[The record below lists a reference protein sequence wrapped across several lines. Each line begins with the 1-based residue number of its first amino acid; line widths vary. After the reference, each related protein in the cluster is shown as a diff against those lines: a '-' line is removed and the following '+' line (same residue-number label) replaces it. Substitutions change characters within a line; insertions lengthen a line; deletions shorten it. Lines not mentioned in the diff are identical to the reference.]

1 MAYII
6 NKFSGGQ
13 LVVLEDG
20 TLDTSTSLGLLG
32 RNYTGYGEVQN
43 ENFVF
48 LLENFANEDPP
59 SRPITGQAWY
69 NTSLGSLNVYNGTAW
84 TPVGSATTSNT
95 EPEGFDGAL
104 WYKDTTDQLFI
115 FDSGFWKLIGP
126 EAVEGFGAT
135 RIRART
141 ILDNAN
147 IEHAV
152 VEILVDGTTFVI
164 CADEPFT
171 IDDSNLVTG
180 FTSLQAGTNFSSNR
194 PAIGPL
200 VGNASSASRLEP
212 GRRINGVFFDG
223 QTDITI
229 GSNTTNTL
237 TRGTYLT
244 GANFNGSAATTWSVD
259 ASSANVIGKIVA
271 RDSAGDFSAGTITAD
286 LVGNVSGNVTATT
299 GTSRFIR
306 VEANEFVGATLS
318 GNAFST
324 TKLETA
330 RTINGVLFDGTAN
343 ITVPANAETL
353 TGDRLAVDIKYS
365 NLISVGTLLTLRV
378 SNYATFGPSLTE
390 NVTIGYSDATNPLLS
405 NAGFVSTNTP
415 SLILSTGGA
424 GTGDALTLALWNS
437 NKSLTEGGAAQPAL
451 VPLNATPQ
459 NIGHSNFKWNR
470 VYANYFEGIATTA
483 QYADLA
489 EKYVADANYEA
500 GTVLEFGGEFEV
512 TLAEDGTARLA
523 GVVSTDPAYL
533 MNSKCVGKHTVA
545 LALQGRVP
553 CKVRGKIQKGD
564 MLMSGGGGYARKATN
579 PQIGTIIGKALADF
593 DGVSGVIE
601 VAVGRV

>member
-6 NKFSGGQ
+6 NKFSGEQ

-59 SRPITGQAWY
+59 SRPLTGQAWY
-69 NTSLGSLNVYNGTAW
+69 NTTIGSLNVYNGTAW

-95 EPEGFDGAL
+95 APPGFDGAL

-126 EAVEGFGAT
+126 EALEGYDT
-135 RIRART
+135 TQVRART
-141 ILDNAN
+141 ILDTASV
-147 IEHAV
+147 EHAV
-152 VEILVDGTTFVI
+152 VEILVDGTTFAI
-164 CADEPFT
+164 CADEAFT
-171 IDDSNLVTG
+171 IDDSNLITG
-180 FTSLQAGTNFSSNR
+180 FTSLQIGTNFSANR
-194 PAIGPL
+194 PAIGSL
-200 VGNASSASRLEP
+200 VGNAASASRLEP
-212 GRRINGVFFDG
+212 GRLINGVFFDG
-223 QTDITI
+223 QTDIAIT
-229 GSNTTNTL
+229 SNTTNTL

-244 GANFNGSAATTWSVD
+244 GTNFNGSAATTWSVD
-259 ASSANVIGKIVA
+259 ASSSNVIGKVVA
-271 RDSAGDFSAGTITAD
+271 RDSAGDFSAGTITAN

-299 GTSRFIR
+299 GTSTFIR

-324 TKLETA
+324 TKLQTA

-343 ITVPANAETL
+343 ITIPVAAADITGTRLAANVVESDLTNLGTL
-353 TGDRLAVDIKYS
+353 TSLNISALGMTLGGPDTAVAPLRIFLDDNTIPTLYSRNVGINFTVLDNTQPGNSTAIRLINSATSLSAGGLNAPAFIPDTS
-365 NLISVGTLLTLRV
+365 GNTNLGISTVKWNSVHANFFVGT
-378 SNYATFGPSLTE
+378 AT
-390 NVTIGYSDATNPLLS
+390 A
-405 NAGFVSTNTP
+405 
-415 SLILSTGGA
+415 
-424 GTGDALTLALWNS
+424 
-437 NKSLTEGGAAQPAL
+437 
-451 VPLNATPQ
+451 
-459 NIGHSNFKWNR
+459 
-470 VYANYFEGIATTA
+470 A

-500 GTVLEFGGEFEV
+500 GTVLEFGGKFEV

-533 MNSKCVGKHTVA
+533 MNSECVGEHTVA

-564 MLMSGGGGYARKATN
+564 MLMSGGSGYARKATN

>member
-59 SRPITGQAWY
+59 SRPLTGQAWY
-69 NTSLGSLNVYNGTAW
+69 NTTIGSLNVYNGTTWA
-84 TPVGSATTSNT
+84 PVGSATTSNT
-95 EPEGFDGAL
+95 APPGFDGAL

-126 EAVEGFGAT
+126 EALEGYDT
-135 RIRART
+135 TQVRART
-141 ILDNAN
+141 ILDTASV
-147 IEHAV
+147 EHAV
-152 VEILVDGTTFVI
+152 VEILVDGTTFAI
-164 CADEPFT
+164 CADEAFT
-171 IDDSNLVTG
+171 IDDSNLITG
-180 FTSLQAGTNFSSNR
+180 FTSLQIGTNFSANR
-194 PAIGPL
+194 PAIGSL
-200 VGNASSASRLEP
+200 VGNAASASRLEP
-212 GRRINGVFFDG
+212 GRLINGVFFDG
-223 QTDITI
+223 QTDIAIT
-229 GSNTTNTL
+229 SNTTNTL

-244 GANFNGSAATTWSVD
+244 GTNFNGSAATTWSVD
-259 ASSANVIGKIVA
+259 ASSSNVIGKVVA
-271 RDSAGDFSAGTITAD
+271 RDSAGDFSAGTITAN

-299 GTSRFIR
+299 GTSTFIR

-324 TKLETA
+324 TKLQTA

-343 ITVPANAETL
+343 ITIPVAAADITGTRLAANVVESDLTNLGTL
-353 TGDRLAVDIKYS
+353 TSLNISALGMTLGGPDTAVAPLRIFLDDNTIPTLYSRNVGINFTVLDNTQPGNSTAIRLINSATSLSAGGLNAPAFIPDTS
-365 NLISVGTLLTLRV
+365 GNTNLGISTVKWNSVHANFFVGT
-378 SNYATFGPSLTE
+378 AT
-390 NVTIGYSDATNPLLS
+390 A
-405 NAGFVSTNTP
+405 
-415 SLILSTGGA
+415 
-424 GTGDALTLALWNS
+424 
-437 NKSLTEGGAAQPAL
+437 
-451 VPLNATPQ
+451 
-459 NIGHSNFKWNR
+459 
-470 VYANYFEGIATTA
+470 A

-500 GTVLEFGGEFEV
+500 GTVLEFGGKFEV

-533 MNSKCVGKHTVA
+533 MNSECAGEYTVA

-564 MLMSGGGGYARKATN
+564 MLMSGGSGYARRATN

>member
-6 NKFSGGQ
+6 NKFSGEQ

-59 SRPITGQAWY
+59 SRPLTGQAWY
-69 NTSLGSLNVYNGTAW
+69 NTTIGSLNVYNGTAW

-95 EPEGFDGAL
+95 APPGFDGAL

-126 EAVEGFGAT
+126 EALEGYDT
-135 RIRART
+135 TQVRART
-141 ILDNAN
+141 ILDTASV
-147 IEHAV
+147 EHAV
-152 VEILVDGTTFVI
+152 VEILVDGTTFAI
-164 CADEPFT
+164 CADEAFT
-171 IDDSNLVTG
+171 IDDSNLITG
-180 FTSLQAGTNFSSNR
+180 FTSLQIGTNFSANR
-194 PAIGPL
+194 PAIGSL
-200 VGNASSASRLEP
+200 VGNAASASRLEP
-212 GRRINGVFFDG
+212 GRLINGVFFDG
-223 QTDITI
+223 QTDIAIT
-229 GSNTTNTL
+229 SNTTNTL

-244 GANFNGSAATTWSVD
+244 GTNFNGSAATTWSVD
-259 ASSANVIGKIVA
+259 ASSSNVIGKVVA
-271 RDSAGDFSAGTITAD
+271 RDSAGDFSAGTITAN

-299 GTSRFIR
+299 GTSTFIR

-324 TKLETA
+324 TKLQTA

-343 ITVPANAETL
+343 ITVPVAAADITGTRLAANVVESDLTSLGIL
-353 TGDRLAVDIKYS
+353 TGLQVA
-365 NLISVGTLLTLRV
+365 
-378 SNYATFGPSLTE
+378 
-390 NVTIGYSDATNPLLS
+390 
-405 NAGFVSTNTP
+405 AGNEG
-415 SLILSTGGA
+415 IRI
-424 GTGDALTLALWNS
+424 GTGDQSFQIRSDDGNLEFIGNQGFGILIKNGPVYNAVDFFTSASALNS
-437 NKSLTEGGAAQPAL
+437 GGEFRPTVGAFGW
-451 VPLNATPQ
+451 
-459 NIGHSNFKWNR
+459 NIGLPSQKVHNI
-470 VYANYFEGIATTA
+470 YADTFVGTATQA

-500 GTVLEFGGEFEV
+500 GTVLEFGGKFEV

-533 MNSKCVGKHTVA
+533 MNSECVGEHTVA

-564 MLMSGGGGYARKATN
+564 MLMSGGSGYARKAIN

>member
-6 NKFSGGQ
+6 NKFSGEQ

-59 SRPITGQAWY
+59 SRPLTGQAWY
-69 NTSLGSLNVYNGTAW
+69 NTTIGSLNVYNGTAW

-95 EPEGFDGAL
+95 APPGFDGAL

-126 EAVEGFGAT
+126 EALEGYDT
-135 RIRART
+135 TQVRART
-141 ILDNAN
+141 ILDTASV
-147 IEHAV
+147 EHAV
-152 VEILVDGTTFVI
+152 VEILVDGTTFAI
-164 CADEPFT
+164 CADEAFT
-171 IDDSNLVTG
+171 IDDSNLITG
-180 FTSLQAGTNFSSNR
+180 FTSLQIGTNFSANR
-194 PAIGPL
+194 PAIGSL
-200 VGNASSASRLEP
+200 VGNAASASRLEP
-212 GRRINGVFFDG
+212 GRLINGVFFDG
-223 QTDITI
+223 QTDIAIT
-229 GSNTTNTL
+229 SNTTNTL

-244 GANFNGSAATTWSVD
+244 GTNFNGSAATTWSVD
-259 ASSANVIGKIVA
+259 ASSSNVIGKVVA
-271 RDSAGDFSAGTITAD
+271 RDSAGDFSAGTITAN

-299 GTSRFIR
+299 GTSTFIR

-324 TKLETA
+324 TKLQTA

-343 ITVPANAETL
+343 ITVPVAAADITGTRLAANVVESDLTNLGTL
-353 TGDRLAVDIKYS
+353 TSLNISALGMTLGGPDTAVAPLRIFLDDNTIPTLYSRNVGINFTVLDNTQPGNSTAIRLINSATSLSAGGLNAPAFIPDTS
-365 NLISVGTLLTLRV
+365 GNTNLGISTVKWNSVHANFFVGT
-378 SNYATFGPSLTE
+378 AT
-390 NVTIGYSDATNPLLS
+390 A
-405 NAGFVSTNTP
+405 
-415 SLILSTGGA
+415 
-424 GTGDALTLALWNS
+424 
-437 NKSLTEGGAAQPAL
+437 
-451 VPLNATPQ
+451 
-459 NIGHSNFKWNR
+459 
-470 VYANYFEGIATTA
+470 A

-500 GTVLEFGGEFEV
+500 GTVLEFGGKFEV

-533 MNSKCVGKHTVA
+533 MNSECVGEHTVA

-564 MLMSGGGGYARKATN
+564 MLMSGGSGYARKAIN

>member
-59 SRPITGQAWY
+59 SRPLTGQAWY
-69 NTSLGSLNVYNGTAW
+69 NTTIGSLNVYNGTAW
-84 TPVGSATTSNT
+84 APVGSATTSNT
-95 EPEGFDGAL
+95 APPGFDGAL

-126 EAVEGFGAT
+126 EALEGYDT
-135 RIRART
+135 TQVRART
-141 ILDNAN
+141 ILDTASV
-147 IEHAV
+147 EHAV
-152 VEILVDGTTFVI
+152 VEILVDGTTFAI
-164 CADEPFT
+164 CADEAFT
-171 IDDSNLVTG
+171 IDDSNLIAG
-180 FTSLQAGTNFSSNR
+180 FASLQVGTNFSTNR
-194 PAIGPL
+194 PAIGSL
-200 VGNASSASRLEP
+200 VGNAASASRLEP
-212 GRRINGVFFDG
+212 GRFINGIFFDG

-229 GSNTTNTL
+229 ASNTTNTL

-259 ASSANVIGKIVA
+259 ASSSNVIGKVVA
-271 RDSAGDFSAGTITAD
+271 RDSAGDFSAGTITAN

-299 GTSRFIR
+299 GTSTFIR

-318 GNAFST
+318 GNAFSA
-324 TKLETA
+324 TKLQTA
-330 RTINGVLFDGTAN
+330 RTINGALFDGTAN
-343 ITVPANAETL
+343 ITVPVAAADITGTRLASNVVESDLTSLGTL
-353 TGDRLAVDIKYS
+353 TSLNISSLGMTLGGPDTAVAPLRIFLDNNTIPTLHSRNVGINFTVLDNTQPGNSTAIRLINSATS
-365 NLISVGTLLTLRV
+365 LSVGGLNAPALIPDI
-378 SNYATFGPSLTE
+378 SGN
-390 NVTIGYSDATNPLLS
+390 TNL
-405 NAGFVSTNTP
+405 GISTVK
-415 SLILSTGGA
+415 
-424 GTGDALTLALWNS
+424 WNS
-437 NKSLTEGGAAQPAL
+437 
-451 VPLNATPQ
+451 
-459 NIGHSNFKWNR
+459 
-470 VYANYFEGIATTA
+470 VYANFFVGTATSA

-500 GTVLEFGGEFEV
+500 GTVLEFGGKFEV

-533 MNSKCVGKHTVA
+533 MNSECVGEHTVA

-564 MLMSGGGGYARKATN
+564 MLMSGGNGYARKATN

-593 DGVSGVIE
+593 DGISGVIE

>member
-59 SRPITGQAWY
+59 SRPLTGQAWY
-69 NTSLGSLNVYNGTAW
+69 NTTIGSLNVYNGTAW

-95 EPEGFDGAL
+95 APPGFDGAL

-126 EAVEGFGAT
+126 EALEGYDT
-135 RIRART
+135 TQVRART
-141 ILDNAN
+141 ILDTASV
-147 IEHAV
+147 EHAV
-152 VEILVDGTTFVI
+152 VEILVDGTTFAI
-164 CADEPFT
+164 CADEAFT
-171 IDDSNLVTG
+171 IDDSNLITG
-180 FTSLQAGTNFSSNR
+180 FTSLQIGTNFSANR
-194 PAIGPL
+194 PAIGSL
-200 VGNASSASRLEP
+200 VGNAASASRLEP
-212 GRRINGVFFDG
+212 GRLINGVFFDG
-223 QTDITI
+223 QTDIAIT
-229 GSNTTNTL
+229 SNTTNTL
-237 TRGTYLT
+237 TRGIYLT
-244 GANFNGSAATTWSVD
+244 GTNFNGSAATTWSVD
-259 ASSANVIGKIVA
+259 ASSSNVIGKVVA
-271 RDSAGDFSAGTITAD
+271 RDSAGDFSAGTITAN

-299 GTSRFIR
+299 GTSTFIR

-324 TKLETA
+324 TKLQTA

-343 ITVPANAETL
+343 ITVPVAAADITGTRLAANVVESDLTNLGTL
-353 TGDRLAVDIKYS
+353 TSLNISALGMTLGGPDTAVAPLRIFLDDNTIPTLYSRNVGINFTVLDNTQPGNSTAIRLINSATSLSAGGLNAPAFIPDTS
-365 NLISVGTLLTLRV
+365 GNTNLGISTVKWNSVHANFFVGT
-378 SNYATFGPSLTE
+378 AT
-390 NVTIGYSDATNPLLS
+390 A
-405 NAGFVSTNTP
+405 
-415 SLILSTGGA
+415 
-424 GTGDALTLALWNS
+424 
-437 NKSLTEGGAAQPAL
+437 
-451 VPLNATPQ
+451 
-459 NIGHSNFKWNR
+459 
-470 VYANYFEGIATTA
+470 A

-500 GTVLEFGGEFEV
+500 GTVLEFGGKFEV

-533 MNSKCVGKHTVA
+533 MNSECVGEHTVA

-564 MLMSGGGGYARKATN
+564 MLMSGGSGYARRATN

>member
-48 LLENFANEDPP
+48 LLENFANESPP
-59 SRPITGQAWY
+59 SRPLTGQAWY
-69 NTSLGSLNVYNGTAW
+69 NTSLGSLNVYNGSAW
-84 TPVGSATTSNT
+84 APVGSATTSNIA
-95 EPEGFDGAL
+95 PEGFDGAL
-104 WYKDTTDQLFI
+104 WYKDTTDQLFV

-126 EAVEGFGAT
+126 EAVEGYDITQA
-135 RIRART
+135 RART
-141 ILDNAN
+141 ILDNASVP
-147 IEHAV
+147 HV
-152 VEILVDGTTFVI
+152 VLELLVDGTTFAI
-164 CADEPFT
+164 CADEAFT
-171 IDDSNLVTG
+171 IDDSNLISG
-180 FTSLQAGTNFSSNR
+180 FSSLQAGTNLSSNR
-194 PAIGPL
+194 PAIGSL
-200 VGNASSASRLEP
+200 VGNAASASRLEP

-237 TRGTYLT
+237 TKGTYLT
-244 GANFNGSAATTWSVD
+244 GANFNGSAPTTWSVD
-259 ASSANVIGKIVA
+259 ASSANVIGKVVA
-271 RDSAGDFSAGTITAD
+271 RDSAGDFEAGTITAN
-286 LVGNVSGNVTATT
+286 LVGNVSGNIIATS

-324 TKLETA
+324 TKLQTA
-330 RTINGVLFDGTAN
+330 RTINSVLFDGTTD
-343 ITVPANAETL
+343 ITVPVAAADITGTRLAANVVESDLTSLGTL
-353 TGDRLAVDIKYS
+353 TDLSVAAGTEGINIGEGGLRLFANNGNYEIRTEIVGSGISLALPFVDQGVVSLYS
-365 NLISVGTLLTLRV
+365 PAANLTNG
-378 SNYATFGPSLTE
+378 GPSK
-390 NVTIGYSDATNPLLS
+390 A
-405 NAGFVSTNTP
+405 AFAQSTFITGTVGLGVDLGTP
-415 SLILSTGGA
+415 TY
-424 GTGDALTLALWNS
+424 
-437 NKSLTEGGAAQPAL
+437 
-451 VPLNATPQ
+451 
-459 NIGHSNFKWNR
+459 KWKD
-470 VYANYFEGIATTA
+470 VYADTFIGIATQA

-489 EKYVADANYEA
+489 EKYVADQDYEA
-500 GTVLEFGGEFEV
+500 GTVLEFGGKFEV
-512 TLAEDGTARLA
+512 TLAEDGTTRLA

-533 MNSKCVGKHTVA
+533 MNSECAGEHTVA

-564 MLMSGGGGYARKATN
+564 MLMSGGSGYARKATN

-593 DGVSGVIE
+593 DGTSGVIE

>member
-59 SRPITGQAWY
+59 SRPLTGQAWY
-69 NTSLGSLNVYNGTAW
+69 NTTIGSLNVYNGTTWA
-84 TPVGSATTSNT
+84 PVGSATTSNT
-95 EPEGFDGAL
+95 APPGFDGAL

-126 EAVEGFGAT
+126 EALEGYDT
-135 RIRART
+135 TQVRART
-141 ILDNAN
+141 ILDTASV
-147 IEHAV
+147 EHAV
-152 VEILVDGTTFVI
+152 VEILVDGTTFAI
-164 CADEPFT
+164 CADEAFT
-171 IDDSNLVTG
+171 IDDSNLITG
-180 FTSLQAGTNFSSNR
+180 FTSLQIGTNFSANR
-194 PAIGPL
+194 PAIGSL
-200 VGNASSASRLEP
+200 VGNAASASRLEP
-212 GRRINGVFFDG
+212 GRLINGVFFDG
-223 QTDITI
+223 QTDIAIT
-229 GSNTTNTL
+229 SNTTNTL

-244 GANFNGSAATTWSVD
+244 GANFNGSVATTWAVD

-271 RDSAGDFSAGTITAD
+271 RDSAGDFSAGTITAN

-299 GTSRFIR
+299 GTSTFIR

-324 TKLETA
+324 TKLQTA

-343 ITVPANAETL
+343 ITIPVAAADITGTRLAANVVESDLTNLGTL
-353 TGDRLAVDIKYS
+353 TSLNISALGMTLGGPDTAVAPLRIFLDDNTIPTLYSRNVGINFTVLDNTQPGNSTAIRLINSATSLSAGGLNAPAFIPDTS
-365 NLISVGTLLTLRV
+365 GNTNLGISTVKWNSVHANFFVGT
-378 SNYATFGPSLTE
+378 AT
-390 NVTIGYSDATNPLLS
+390 A
-405 NAGFVSTNTP
+405 
-415 SLILSTGGA
+415 
-424 GTGDALTLALWNS
+424 
-437 NKSLTEGGAAQPAL
+437 
-451 VPLNATPQ
+451 
-459 NIGHSNFKWNR
+459 
-470 VYANYFEGIATTA
+470 A

-500 GTVLEFGGEFEV
+500 GTVLEFGGKFEV

-533 MNSKCVGKHTVA
+533 MNSECAGEYTVA

-564 MLMSGGGGYARKATN
+564 MLMSGGSGYARKATN

>member
-244 GANFNGSAATTWSVD
+244 GANFNGSVATTWAVD

-271 RDSAGDFSAGTITAD
+271 RDSAGDFEAGIITAD

-306 VEANEFVGATLS
+306 IEANEFVGATLS

-324 TKLETA
+324 TKLQTA
-330 RTINGVLFDGTAN
+330 RTINGVLFDGTVN
-343 ITVPANAETL
+343 ITVPVAAADITGTRLAANVVESDLTSLGTLISLDVSALGITLGGPNATTAPLRLFLDENSIPTLHSRNVGANFTVLDNTQAGNKTKVRFINSATALAAGGANAPALIPDESGNT
-353 TGDRLAVDIKYS
+353 
-365 NLISVGTLLTLRV
+365 NLGISTVK
-378 SNYATFGPSLTE
+378 
-390 NVTIGYSDATNPLLS
+390 
-405 NAGFVSTNTP
+405 
-415 SLILSTGGA
+415 
-424 GTGDALTLALWNS
+424 WNS
-437 NKSLTEGGAAQPAL
+437 
-451 VPLNATPQ
+451 V
-459 NIGHSNFKWNR
+459 H
-470 VYANYFEGIATTA
+470 ANYFVGTATSA

-533 MNSKCVGKHTVA
+533 MNSECVGEHTVA

>member
-244 GANFNGSAATTWSVD
+244 GANFNGSVATTWAVD

-271 RDSAGDFSAGTITAD
+271 RDSAGDFEAGIITAD

-306 VEANEFVGATLS
+306 IEANEFVGATLS

-324 TKLETA
+324 TKLQTA
-330 RTINGVLFDGTAN
+330 RTINGVLFDGTVN
-343 ITVPANAETL
+343 ITVPVAAADITGTRLAANVVESDLTSLGTLISLDVSALGITLGGPNATTAPLRLFLDENSIPTLHSRNVGANFTVLDNTQAGNKTKVRFINSATALAAGGANAPALIPDESGNT
-353 TGDRLAVDIKYS
+353 
-365 NLISVGTLLTLRV
+365 NLGISTVK
-378 SNYATFGPSLTE
+378 
-390 NVTIGYSDATNPLLS
+390 
-405 NAGFVSTNTP
+405 
-415 SLILSTGGA
+415 
-424 GTGDALTLALWNS
+424 WNS
-437 NKSLTEGGAAQPAL
+437 
-451 VPLNATPQ
+451 V
-459 NIGHSNFKWNR
+459 H
-470 VYANYFEGIATTA
+470 ANYFVGTATSA

-533 MNSKCVGKHTVA
+533 MNSECVGKHTVA

>member
-1 MAYII
+1 MSYII

-59 SRPITGQAWY
+59 SRPLTGQSWY
-69 NTSLGSLNVYNGTAW
+69 NTALGSLNVYNGTAW
-84 TPVGSATTSNT
+84 TPVGSATTSNSA
-95 EPEGFDGAL
+95 PEGFDGAL

-126 EAVEGFGAT
+126 EALEGYGAT
-135 RIRART
+135 QVRART
-141 ILDNAN
+141 ILDNASV
-147 IEHAV
+147 EHAV
-152 VEILVDGTTFVI
+152 VEILVDGTTFAI
-164 CADEPFT
+164 CADEAFT

-180 FTSLQAGTNFSSNR
+180 FTSLQAGTNFSANR
-194 PAIGPL
+194 PAVGPL
-200 VGNASSASRLEP
+200 VGNATSASRLEP
-212 GRRINGVFFDG
+212 GRRINGIFFDG
-223 QTDITI
+223 QSDITI
-229 GSNTTNTL
+229 GSNTTNLL

-244 GANFNGSAATTWSVD
+244 GSNFNGSAATTWSVD
-259 ASSANVIGKIVA
+259 ASSSNIIGKIVA
-271 RDSAGDFSAGTITAD
+271 RDSAGDFEAGTITAN

-299 GTSRFIR
+299 GTSTFIR

-324 TKLETA
+324 TKLQTA
-330 RTINGVLFDGTAN
+330 RTINGVLFDGTTD
-343 ITVPANAETL
+343 ITVPAAAADITGIRLASNVIESYLTSLGTL
-353 TGDRLAVDIKYS
+353 TSLDVSTLGITLGGPDANTAPFRTFLDDNTIPTMYSRNVGINFTTLDTTQSANKTSIRLINSATSLAAGGTNAPALIPDVS
-365 NLISVGTLLTLRV
+365 GNTNLGISTVKWNSVHANFFVGT
-378 SNYATFGPSLTE
+378 AT
-390 NVTIGYSDATNPLLS
+390 A
-405 NAGFVSTNTP
+405 
-415 SLILSTGGA
+415 
-424 GTGDALTLALWNS
+424 
-437 NKSLTEGGAAQPAL
+437 
-451 VPLNATPQ
+451 
-459 NIGHSNFKWNR
+459 
-470 VYANYFEGIATTA
+470 A

-500 GTVLEFGGEFEV
+500 GTVLEFGGKFEV
-512 TLAEDGTARLA
+512 TLAEDGTTRLA
-523 GVVSTDPAYL
+523 GVVSTNPAYL
-533 MNSKCVGKHTVA
+533 MNSECVGEHTIA

-564 MLMSGGGGYARKATN
+564 MLMSGGSGYARKATN

-593 DGVSGVIE
+593 DGTSGVIE

>member
-6 NKFSGGQ
+6 NKFSGEQ

-59 SRPITGQAWY
+59 SRPLTGQAWY
-69 NTSLGSLNVYNGTAW
+69 NTTIGSLNVYNGTAW

-95 EPEGFDGAL
+95 APPGFDGAL

-126 EAVEGFGAT
+126 EALEGYDT
-135 RIRART
+135 TQVRART
-141 ILDNAN
+141 ILDTASV
-147 IEHAV
+147 EHAV
-152 VEILVDGTTFVI
+152 VEILVDGTTFAI
-164 CADEPFT
+164 CADEAFT
-171 IDDSNLVTG
+171 IDDSNLITG
-180 FTSLQAGTNFSSNR
+180 FTSLQIGTNFSANR
-194 PAIGPL
+194 PAIGSL
-200 VGNASSASRLEP
+200 VGNAASASRLEP
-212 GRRINGVFFDG
+212 GRLINGVFFDG
-223 QTDITI
+223 QTDIAIT
-229 GSNTTNTL
+229 SNTTNTL
-237 TRGTYLT
+237 TRGIYLT
-244 GANFNGSAATTWSVD
+244 GTNFNGSAATTWSVD
-259 ASSANVIGKIVA
+259 ASSSNVIGKVVA
-271 RDSAGDFSAGTITAD
+271 RDSAGDFSAGTITAN

-299 GTSRFIR
+299 GTSTFIR

-324 TKLETA
+324 TKLQTA

-343 ITVPANAETL
+343 ITVPVAAADITGTRLAANVVESDLTNLGTL
-353 TGDRLAVDIKYS
+353 TSLNISALGMTLGGPDTAVAPLRIFLDDNTIPTLYSRNVGINFTVLDNTQPGNSTAIRLINSATSLSAGGLNAPAFIPDTS
-365 NLISVGTLLTLRV
+365 GNTNLGISTVKWNSVHANFFVGT
-378 SNYATFGPSLTE
+378 AT
-390 NVTIGYSDATNPLLS
+390 A
-405 NAGFVSTNTP
+405 
-415 SLILSTGGA
+415 
-424 GTGDALTLALWNS
+424 
-437 NKSLTEGGAAQPAL
+437 
-451 VPLNATPQ
+451 
-459 NIGHSNFKWNR
+459 
-470 VYANYFEGIATTA
+470 A

-500 GTVLEFGGEFEV
+500 GTVLEFGGKFEV

-533 MNSKCVGKHTVA
+533 MNSECVGEHTVA

-564 MLMSGGGGYARKATN
+564 MLMSGGSGYARRATN

>member
-59 SRPITGQAWY
+59 SRPLTGQAWY
-69 NTSLGSLNVYNGTAW
+69 NTTIGSLNVYNGTTWA
-84 TPVGSATTSNT
+84 PVGSATTSNT
-95 EPEGFDGAL
+95 APPGFDGAL

-126 EAVEGFGAT
+126 EALEGYDT
-135 RIRART
+135 TQVRART
-141 ILDNAN
+141 ILDTASV
-147 IEHAV
+147 EHAV
-152 VEILVDGTTFVI
+152 VEILVDGTTFAI
-164 CADEPFT
+164 CADEAFT
-171 IDDSNLVTG
+171 IDDSNLITG
-180 FTSLQAGTNFSSNR
+180 FTSLQIGTNFSANR
-194 PAIGPL
+194 PAIGSL
-200 VGNASSASRLEP
+200 VGNAASASRLEP
-212 GRRINGVFFDG
+212 GRLINGVFFDG
-223 QTDITI
+223 QTDIAIT
-229 GSNTTNTL
+229 SNTTNTL

-244 GANFNGSAATTWSVD
+244 GTNFNGSAATTWSVD
-259 ASSANVIGKIVA
+259 ASSSNVIGKVVA
-271 RDSAGDFSAGTITAD
+271 RDSAGDFSAGTITAN

-299 GTSRFIR
+299 GTSTFIR

-324 TKLETA
+324 TKLQTA

-343 ITVPANAETL
+343 ITIPVAAADITGTRLAANVVESDLTNLGTL
-353 TGDRLAVDIKYS
+353 TSLNISALGMTLGGPDTAVAPLRIFLDDNTIPTLYSRNVGINFTVLDNTQPGNSTAIRLINSATSLSAGGLNAPAFIPDTS
-365 NLISVGTLLTLRV
+365 GNTNLGISTVKWNSVHANFFVGT
-378 SNYATFGPSLTE
+378 AT
-390 NVTIGYSDATNPLLS
+390 A
-405 NAGFVSTNTP
+405 
-415 SLILSTGGA
+415 
-424 GTGDALTLALWNS
+424 
-437 NKSLTEGGAAQPAL
+437 
-451 VPLNATPQ
+451 
-459 NIGHSNFKWNR
+459 
-470 VYANYFEGIATTA
+470 A

-500 GTVLEFGGEFEV
+500 GTVLEFGGKFEV

-533 MNSKCVGKHTVA
+533 MNSECVGEHTVA

-564 MLMSGGGGYARKATN
+564 MLMSGGSGYARKAIN

>member
-1 MAYII
+1 MSYII

-48 LLENFANEDPP
+48 LLENFANESPP
-59 SRPITGQAWY
+59 SRPLTGQAWY
-69 NTSLGSLNVYNGTAW
+69 NTTLGALNVYNGTAW
-84 TPVGSATTSNT
+84 APVGSATTSNIA
-95 EPEGFDGAL
+95 PEGFDGAL

-126 EAVEGFGAT
+126 EALDGYGAT
-135 RIRART
+135 QVRART
-141 ILDNAN
+141 LLDNASV
-147 IEHAV
+147 EHAV
-152 VEILVDGTTFVI
+152 LEVLVDGTTFAI
-164 CADEPFT
+164 CADESFL
-171 IDDSNLVTG
+171 IDDSNLITG
-180 FTSLQAGTNFSSNR
+180 FTSLQAGTNFSTNR
-194 PAIGPL
+194 PAIGSL
-200 VGNASSASRLEP
+200 VGNAASASRLEP
-212 GRRINGVFFDG
+212 GRQINGVYFDG

-229 GSNTTNTL
+229 ASNTANTL
-237 TRGTYLT
+237 TRGSYLT

-271 RDSAGDFSAGTITAD
+271 RDSAGDFEAGIITAD

-324 TKLETA
+324 TKLQTA
-330 RTINGVLFDGTAN
+330 RTINGVLFDGTAD
-343 ITVPANAETL
+343 ITVPTAAADITGTRLASNVIESYLTSLGTL
-353 TGDRLAVDIKYS
+353 TSLDVSALGI
-365 NLISVGTLLTLRV
+365 TLG
-378 SNYATFGPSLTE
+378 GP
-390 NVTIGYSDATNPLLS
+390 D
-405 NAGFVSTNTP
+405 TNTAP
-415 SLILSTGGA
+415 VRLFLDENTIPTLYSRNVGINFTVLDTTQSGNKTKVRLINSATALAAGGVNA
-424 GTGDALTLALWNS
+424 
-437 NKSLTEGGAAQPAL
+437 PAL
-451 VPLNATPQ
+451 VPDESGNTNLGISTV
-459 NIGHSNFKWNR
+459 KWNS
-470 VYANYFEGIATTA
+470 VHANYFVGTATSA

-489 EKYVADANYEA
+489 EKYVADQEYEA
-500 GTVLEFGGEFEV
+500 GTVLEFGGDFEV
-512 TLAEDGTARLA
+512 TLAEDGTNRVA

-533 MNSKCVGKHTVA
+533 MNSECAGTHTVA

-564 MLMSGGGGYARKATN
+564 MLMSGGNGYARKATN

-593 DGVSGVIE
+593 DGISGVIE

>member
-1 MAYII
+1 MSYII

-48 LLENFANEDPP
+48 LLENFANESPP
-59 SRPITGQAWY
+59 SRPLTGQAWY
-69 NTSLGSLNVYNGTAW
+69 NTILGSLNVYNGTAW

-95 EPEGFDGAL
+95 APEGFDGAL

-126 EAVEGFGAT
+126 EALEGYGST
-135 RIRART
+135 QIRART
-141 ILDNAN
+141 LLDNASV
-147 IEHAV
+147 EHAILEV
-152 VEILVDGTTFVI
+152 LVDSTTFAI
-164 CADEPFT
+164 CADEAFT
-171 IDDSNLVTG
+171 IDDSNLIAG
-180 FTSLQAGTNFSSNR
+180 FTSLQAGTNFSTNR
-194 PAIGPL
+194 PAIGSL
-200 VGNASSASRLEP
+200 VGNAASASRLEP

-237 TRGTYLT
+237 TRGAYLT
-244 GANFNGSAATTWSVD
+244 GTNFNGSTATTWSVD
-259 ASSANVIGKIVA
+259 ASSSNIIGKIVA
-271 RDSAGDFSAGTITAD
+271 RDSAGDFEAGIITAD

-299 GTSRFIR
+299 GTSKFIR

-330 RTINGVLFDGTAN
+330 RTINNVLFDGTAD
-343 ITVPANAETL
+343 ITIPVAAADVTGTRLASNVTESFLTSLGTL
-353 TGDRLAVDIKYS
+353 TSLDIS
-365 NLISVGTLLTLRV
+365 SLGSITIGGPNANTASLQLTLDSSGLVPTIRSRLGV
-378 SNYATFGPSLTE
+378 LNFDLGSGGPDISFINAATALSLGAE
-390 NVTIGYSDATNPLLS
+390 NN
-405 NAGFVSTNTP
+405 
-415 SLILSTGGA
+415 
-424 GTGDALTLALWNS
+424 
-437 NKSLTEGGAAQPAL
+437 PAL
-451 VPLNATPQ
+451 VAGGLDT
-459 NIGHSNFKWNR
+459 NIGMPSPLFGEFNK
-470 VYANYFEGIATTA
+470 VYAKFFVGTATSA

-489 EKYVADANYEA
+489 EKYAADQDYEA

-512 TLAEDGTARLA
+512 TLAEDGTTRLA
-523 GVVSTDPAYL
+523 GVVSTNPAYL
-533 MNSKCVGKHTVA
+533 MNSECAGLCTVA

-564 MLMSGGGGYARKATN
+564 MLMSGGSGYARKATN

-593 DGVSGVIE
+593 DGISGVIE

>member
-59 SRPITGQAWY
+59 SRPLTGQAWY
-69 NTSLGSLNVYNGTAW
+69 NTTIGSLNVYNGTAW
-84 TPVGSATTSNT
+84 APVGSATTSNT
-95 EPEGFDGAL
+95 APPGFDGAL

-126 EAVEGFGAT
+126 EALEGYDT
-135 RIRART
+135 TQVRART
-141 ILDNAN
+141 ILDTASV
-147 IEHAV
+147 EHAV
-152 VEILVDGTTFVI
+152 VEILVDGTTFAI
-164 CADEPFT
+164 CADEAFT
-171 IDDSNLVTG
+171 IDDSNLIAG
-180 FTSLQAGTNFSSNR
+180 FASLQVGTNFSTNR
-194 PAIGPL
+194 PAIGSL
-200 VGNASSASRLEP
+200 VGNAASASRLEP
-212 GRRINGVFFDG
+212 GRFINGIFFDG
-223 QTDITI
+223 QTDITVA
-229 GSNTTNTL
+229 SNTTNTL

-259 ASSANVIGKIVA
+259 ASSSNVIGKVVA
-271 RDSAGDFSAGTITAD
+271 RDSAGDFSAGTITAN

-299 GTSRFIR
+299 GTSTFIR

-318 GNAFST
+318 GNAFSA
-324 TKLETA
+324 TKLQTA
-330 RTINGVLFDGTAN
+330 RTINGALFDGTAN
-343 ITVPANAETL
+343 ITVPVAAADITGTRLASNVVESDLTSLGTL
-353 TGDRLAVDIKYS
+353 TSLNISSLGMTLGGPDTAVAPLRIFLDNNTIPTLHSRNVGINFTVLDNTQPGNSTAIRLINSATS
-365 NLISVGTLLTLRV
+365 LSVGGLNAPALIPDI
-378 SNYATFGPSLTE
+378 SGN
-390 NVTIGYSDATNPLLS
+390 TNL
-405 NAGFVSTNTP
+405 GISTVK
-415 SLILSTGGA
+415 
-424 GTGDALTLALWNS
+424 WNS
-437 NKSLTEGGAAQPAL
+437 
-451 VPLNATPQ
+451 
-459 NIGHSNFKWNR
+459 
-470 VYANYFEGIATTA
+470 VYANFFVGTATSA

-500 GTVLEFGGEFEV
+500 GTVLEFGGKFEV
-512 TLAEDGTARLA
+512 TLAEDSTARLA

-533 MNSKCVGKHTVA
+533 MNSECVGEHTVA

-564 MLMSGGGGYARKATN
+564 MLMSGGNGYARKATN

-593 DGVSGVIE
+593 DGISGVIE

>member
-48 LLENFANEDPP
+48 LLENFANESPP
-59 SRPITGQAWY
+59 SRPLTGQAWY

-84 TPVGSATTSNT
+84 TPVGSATTSNIP
-95 EPEGFDGAL
+95 PEGFDGAL
-104 WYKDTTDQLFI
+104 WYKDTTDQLFV

-126 EAVEGFGAT
+126 EAVEGYDITQA
-135 RIRART
+135 RART
-141 ILDNAN
+141 ILDNASVA
-147 IEHAV
+147 HV
-152 VEILVDGTTFVI
+152 VLELLVDGTTFAI
-164 CADEPFT
+164 CADEAFT
-171 IDDSNLVTG
+171 IDDSNLIAG
-180 FTSLQAGTNFSSNR
+180 FSSLQAGTNFSSNR
-194 PAIGPL
+194 PAIGSL
-200 VGNASSASRLEP
+200 VGNAASSSRLEP

-244 GANFNGSAATTWSVD
+244 GANFNGSTATTWSVD
-259 ASSANVIGKIVA
+259 ASSANVIGKVVA
-271 RDSAGDFSAGTITAD
+271 RDSAGDFEAGTITAN
-286 LVGNVSGNVTATT
+286 LVGNVSGNITATS

-324 TKLETA
+324 TKLQTA
-330 RTINGVLFDGTAN
+330 RTINSVLFDGTTD
-343 ITVPANAETL
+343 ITVPVAAADITGIRLASNVVESDLTSLGTL
-353 TGDRLAVDIKYS
+353 TDLRVAAGTEGINVGEGGLRLFANNGNYEIRTEIVGAGISLALPFVDQGVVSLYSPAANLTNGGPNKAAFAQSTFITGTVGLGVDLGTPTYKWKDVYADRF
-365 NLISVGTLLTLRV
+365 VGT
-378 SNYATFGPSLTE
+378 AT
-390 NVTIGYSDATNPLLS
+390 A
-405 NAGFVSTNTP
+405 
-415 SLILSTGGA
+415 
-424 GTGDALTLALWNS
+424 
-437 NKSLTEGGAAQPAL
+437 
-451 VPLNATPQ
+451 
-459 NIGHSNFKWNR
+459 
-470 VYANYFEGIATTA
+470 A

-489 EKYVADANYEA
+489 EKYVADQDYEA
-500 GTVLEFGGEFEV
+500 GTVLEFGGKFEV
-512 TLAEDGTARLA
+512 TLAEDGTNRLA

-533 MNSKCVGKHTVA
+533 MNSECVGDYTVA

-564 MLMSGGGGYARKATN
+564 MLMSGGNGYARKATN

-593 DGVSGVIE
+593 DGTSGVIE

>member
-59 SRPITGQAWY
+59 SRPLTGQAWY
-69 NTSLGSLNVYNGTAW
+69 NTTIGSLNVYNGTAW

-95 EPEGFDGAL
+95 APPGFDGAL

-126 EAVEGFGAT
+126 EALEGYDT
-135 RIRART
+135 TQVRART
-141 ILDNAN
+141 ILDTASV
-147 IEHAV
+147 EHAV
-152 VEILVDGTTFVI
+152 VEILVDGTTFAI
-164 CADEPFT
+164 CADEAFT
-171 IDDSNLVTG
+171 IDDSNLITG
-180 FTSLQAGTNFSSNR
+180 FTSLQIGTNFSANR
-194 PAIGPL
+194 PAIGSL
-200 VGNASSASRLEP
+200 VGNAASASRLEP
-212 GRRINGVFFDG
+212 GRLINGVFFDG
-223 QTDITI
+223 QTDIAIT
-229 GSNTTNTL
+229 SNTTNTL

-244 GANFNGSAATTWSVD
+244 GTNFNGSAATTWSVD
-259 ASSANVIGKIVA
+259 ASSSNVIGKVVA
-271 RDSAGDFSAGTITAD
+271 RDSAGDFSAGTITAN

-299 GTSRFIR
+299 GTSTFIR

-324 TKLETA
+324 TKLQTA

-343 ITVPANAETL
+343 ITVPVAAADITGTRLAANVVESDLTSLGIL
-353 TGDRLAVDIKYS
+353 TGLQVA
-365 NLISVGTLLTLRV
+365 
-378 SNYATFGPSLTE
+378 
-390 NVTIGYSDATNPLLS
+390 
-405 NAGFVSTNTP
+405 AGNEG
-415 SLILSTGGA
+415 IRI
-424 GTGDALTLALWNS
+424 GTGDQSFQIRSDDGNLEFIGNQGFGILIKNGPVYNAVDFFTSASALNS
-437 NKSLTEGGAAQPAL
+437 GGEFRPTVGAFGW
-451 VPLNATPQ
+451 
-459 NIGHSNFKWNR
+459 NIGLPSQKVHNI
-470 VYANYFEGIATTA
+470 YADTFVGTATQA

-500 GTVLEFGGEFEV
+500 GTVLEFGGKFEV

-533 MNSKCVGKHTVA
+533 MNSECVGEHTVA

-564 MLMSGGGGYARKATN
+564 MLMSGGSGYARKAIN

>member
-1 MAYII
+1 MSYII

-59 SRPITGQAWY
+59 SRPLTGQSWY
-69 NTSLGSLNVYNGTAW
+69 NTALGSLNVYNGTAW
-84 TPVGSATTSNT
+84 TPVGSATTSNSA
-95 EPEGFDGAL
+95 PEGFDGAL

-126 EAVEGFGAT
+126 EALEGYGAT
-135 RIRART
+135 QVRART
-141 ILDNAN
+141 ILDNASV
-147 IEHAV
+147 EHAV
-152 VEILVDGTTFVI
+152 VEILVDGTTFAI
-164 CADEPFT
+164 CADEAFT

-180 FTSLQAGTNFSSNR
+180 FTSLQAGTNFSANR
-194 PAIGPL
+194 PAVGPL
-200 VGNASSASRLEP
+200 VGNATSASRLEP
-212 GRRINGVFFDG
+212 GRRINGIFFDG
-223 QTDITI
+223 QSDITI
-229 GSNTTNTL
+229 GSNTTNLL

-244 GANFNGSAATTWSVD
+244 GSNFNGSAATTWSVD
-259 ASSANVIGKIVA
+259 ASSSNVIGKIVA
-271 RDSAGDFSAGTITAD
+271 RDSAGDFEAGTITAN

-299 GTSRFIR
+299 GTSTFIR

-324 TKLETA
+324 TKLQTA
-330 RTINGVLFDGTAN
+330 RTINGVLFDGTTD
-343 ITVPANAETL
+343 ITVPADAADITGIRLASNVIESYLTSLGTL
-353 TGDRLAVDIKYS
+353 T
-365 NLISVGTLLTLRV
+365 
-378 SNYATFGPSLTE
+378 SL
-390 NVTIGYSDATNPLLS
+390 D
-405 NAGFVSTNTP
+405 VSTLGITLGGPDANTAP
-415 SLILSTGGA
+415 FRTFLDDNTIPTMYSRNVGINFTTLDTTQSANKTSIRLINSATSLAAGGTNAPALIPDVSGNTNLGISTVK
-424 GTGDALTLALWNS
+424 WNS
-437 NKSLTEGGAAQPAL
+437 
-451 VPLNATPQ
+451 
-459 NIGHSNFKWNR
+459 
-470 VYANYFEGIATTA
+470 VYANFFVGTATAA

-500 GTVLEFGGEFEV
+500 GTVLEFGGKFEV
-512 TLAEDGTARLA
+512 TLAEDGTTRLA
-523 GVVSTDPAYL
+523 GVVSTNPAYL
-533 MNSKCVGKHTVA
+533 MNSECVGEHTIA

-564 MLMSGGGGYARKATN
+564 MLMSGGSGYARKATN

-593 DGVSGVIE
+593 DGTSGVIE

>member
-59 SRPITGQAWY
+59 SRPLTGQAWY
-69 NTSLGSLNVYNGTAW
+69 NTTIGSLNVYNGTTWA
-84 TPVGSATTSNT
+84 PVGSATTSNT
-95 EPEGFDGAL
+95 APPGFDGAL

-126 EAVEGFGAT
+126 EALEGYDT
-135 RIRART
+135 TQVRART
-141 ILDNAN
+141 ILDTASV
-147 IEHAV
+147 EHAV
-152 VEILVDGTTFVI
+152 VEILVDGTTFAI
-164 CADEPFT
+164 CADEAFT
-171 IDDSNLVTG
+171 IDDSNLITG
-180 FTSLQAGTNFSSNR
+180 FTSLQIGTNFSANR
-194 PAIGPL
+194 PAIGSL
-200 VGNASSASRLEP
+200 VGNAASASRLEP
-212 GRRINGVFFDG
+212 GRLINGVFFDG
-223 QTDITI
+223 QTDIAIT
-229 GSNTTNTL
+229 SNTTNTL

-244 GANFNGSAATTWSVD
+244 GTNFNGSAATTWSVD
-259 ASSANVIGKIVA
+259 ASSSNVIGKVVA
-271 RDSAGDFSAGTITAD
+271 RDSAGDFSAGTITAN

-299 GTSRFIR
+299 GTSTFIR

-324 TKLETA
+324 TKLQTA

-343 ITVPANAETL
+343 ITVPVAAADITGTRLAANVVESDLTSLGIL
-353 TGDRLAVDIKYS
+353 TGLQVA
-365 NLISVGTLLTLRV
+365 
-378 SNYATFGPSLTE
+378 
-390 NVTIGYSDATNPLLS
+390 
-405 NAGFVSTNTP
+405 AGNEG
-415 SLILSTGGA
+415 IRI
-424 GTGDALTLALWNS
+424 GTGDQSFQIRSDDGNLEFIGNQGFGILIKNGPVYNAVDFFTSASALNS
-437 NKSLTEGGAAQPAL
+437 GGEFRPTVGAFGW
-451 VPLNATPQ
+451 
-459 NIGHSNFKWNR
+459 NIGLPSQKVHNI
-470 VYANYFEGIATTA
+470 YADTFVGTATQA

-500 GTVLEFGGEFEV
+500 GTVLEFGGKFEV

-533 MNSKCVGKHTVA
+533 MNSECVGEHTVA

-564 MLMSGGGGYARKATN
+564 MLMSGGSGYARKAIN